1 MPVSVLAN
9 DGSLFE
15 KKLKEFI
22 SEALINNPQLLEAKQ
37 QINIFKEIPD
47 QAGSLDDPILQF
59 GLMNLPVDTFAF
71 SQEPVTQKQ
80 VTLMQKFPFPGKLG
94 LKTEI
99 AQKNVVMVE
108 RNYDELQ
115 RILIKEVKQSYYELC
130 FVLAAI
136 EITKQNKKLLKQFVT
151 IAQTKYSVGKGIQQD
166 VIKAQV
172 ELSKILDELIR
183 LEKLKEIEKA
193 KLNTL
198 MNRLPQA
205 PLEIPHGIKQTPF
218 QYSMTDL
225 QFMLERNRP
234 ILKQITAMIERF
246 QASRQLAEKQY
257 FPDFN
262 VGVRYGQ
269 REDST
274 IRDNPDFVSAYVGI
288 NIPIWFETKQKKK
301 VAEEGYRISR
311 AKETYNKLKNQFFLD
326 IKTVWEEEKK
336 GSQVINLIK
345 KGIIPQARQSL
356 ESALA
361 GYGVDKVD
369 FLTLL
374 ANQVTLFQWEIKY
387 HRELTDYEKNLA
399 GLENVVGKDLFN

>member
-1 MPVSVLAN
+1 LA
-9 DGSLFE
+9 
-15 KKLKEFI
+15 K
-22 SEALINNPQLLEAKQ
+22 NPQLLEAKQ

-59 GLMNLPVDTFAF
+59 GLMNMPLDTFSF
-71 SQEPVTQKQ
+71 SQEPMTQKQ
-80 VTLMQKFPFPGKLG
+80 VTLSQKFPFPGKLG

-108 RNYDELQ
+108 KNYDELQ

-172 ELSKILDELIR
+172 ELSKTLDELIR
-183 LEKLKEIEKA
+183 LNQLKETEKS
-193 KLNTL
+193 KLNTF

-205 PLEIPHGIKQTPF
+205 PLIIPHGIQQTAF
-218 QYSMTDL
+218 KYSIVDL
-225 QFMLERNRP
+225 QFMLERHRP
-234 ILKQITAMIERF
+234 TLKQITAMIERF
-246 QASRQLAEKQY
+246 QASRQLAKKQY
-257 FPDFN
+257 YPDFN
-262 VGVRYGQ
+262 IGLRYGQ

-274 IRDNPDFVSAYVGI
+274 IRDNPDFVSAYVGV
-288 NIPIWFETKQKKK
+288 NIPLWFETKQKKK
-301 VAEEGYRISR
+301 VAEEGYRVSK
-311 AKETYNKLKNQFFLD
+311 AKQTYNKLKNQFYLD
-326 IKTVWEEEKK
+326 IKKVLDEEKK

-374 ANQVTLFQWEIKY
+374 DSQVTLFKWQIKY
-387 HRELTDYEKNLA
+387 HRELTNYEKNLA
-399 GLENVVGKDLFN
+399 GLENVIGRDLF